1 MDPDFVDFVKKLVMI
16 NPSERIT
23 IQEAAKHP
31 FITKGGELGPVDI
44 SIVYSG
50 SEDKS

>member
-1 MDPDFVDFVKKLVMI
+1 MDPDFVDFVKKLI